1 MEEEDDEEME
11 ENEEQGE
18 EEEVENDEEV
28 DADEPEILAPKEV
41 PHQKNKISSATFSG
55 PRSPFPTTRRKGKT
69 SPEKDNVL
77 FMGMTESARAVKMRE
92 DLKAV
97 LDEIKALKLKK

>member
-41 PHQKNKISSATFSG
+41 PHQKKMSSATSSG

-69 SPEKDNVL
+69 SPEKDDVL

-97 LDEIKALKLKK
+97 LDKIKALKLKK